1 MPVRV
6 PGESLASRI
15 IRPDSVASPGAPMS
29 GTPMPGTQMPGDA
42 SDLASF
48 DDPALG
54 REAGDRGKVAAAC
67 RLDSNLLR
75 TWGLVRAHLL
85 SDVGDKTFDSWLKP
99 LQLVGIDGAPGSQG
113 GSTTV
118 RLAVPSRFMA
128 DWVRNHYADR
138 LRHAFAAHMP
148 AIRAVTI
155 EVAPAAPNGAVSP
168 GALSLSTAAT
178 PEPAPQADLSGFEP
192 RYSFESF
199 VVGKSNELAFNASQA
214 LAAAITS
221 NAPASFNPLFL
232 HGPTGL
238 GKTHLMHAIGSA
250 VLAQRPSMKVVYLS
264 AEKFMVEFLAAL
276 RARDTISFKQR
287 LRSADLLMV
296 DDVQF
301 IAGKDSTQEEFFHTM
316 NEVISAGRWLVISA
330 DRSPQNLEG
339 IEGRIL
345 SRLAWG
351 LVADINPAD
360 YELRYNILRAKVAA
374 MPGAIVPDDV
384 LQFLARK
391 IAANVRELEGALIRV
406 IAYGNLVNR
415 KLDLDFTREVLA
427 DILRA
432 HSRKLTIDDIQRRV
446 ADHYALKINDLI
458 SPRRAREVARPR
470 QVAMYLAKM
479 LTPRS
484 LPEIGRRFG
493 GRDHTT
499 VMHAVKRIES
509 LRALD
514 HELDRDIN
522 HLRRAL
528 DS

>member
-1 MPVRV
+1 MQPSV
-6 PGESLASRI
+6 PTASLRQAARQASGP
-15 IRPDSVASPGAPMS
+15 IRPDAVLHEPGRGDYAGGFGSPVSAASP
-29 GTPMPGTQMPGDA
+29 A
-42 SDLASF
+42 S
-48 DDPALG
+48 ALSCG
-54 REAGDRGKVAAAC
+54 
-67 RLDSNLLR
+67 LDSDALR
-75 TWGLVRAHLL
+75 AWGLVRAHLL
-85 SDVGDKTFDSWLKP
+85 SDVGEKTFNSWLKP
-99 LQLVGIDGAPGSQG
+99 LQLLSIQSGE
-113 GSTTV
+113 V

-128 DWVRNHYADR
+128 DWVKNHFAGR
-138 LRHAFAAHMP
+138 LRHAFAAHIP
-148 AIRAVTI
+148 GIRDVVI
-155 EVAPAAPNGAVSP
+155 DVAAGAALVADDQPEAAPTEAAEPQREIGA
-168 GALSLSTAAT
+168 
-178 PEPAPQADLSGFEP
+178 GFEP
-192 RYSFESF
+192 RYNFDSF
-199 VVGKSNELAFNASQA
+199 VVGKSNELAFNAAQA
-214 LAAAITS
+214 LASSVTSGKAAG
-221 NAPASFNPLFL
+221 FNPLFL

-238 GKTHLMHAIGSA
+238 GKTHLMHAIGSQ
-250 VLAQRPSMKVVYLS
+250 VLAANPKAKVVYLS

-276 RARDTISFKQR
+276 RAKDTISFKQR

-316 NEVISAGRWLVISA
+316 NEIISAGRWLVISA

-339 IEGRIL
+339 IESRIL

-360 YELRYNILRAKVAA
+360 FELRYNILRTKLAA
-374 MPGAIVPDDV
+374 MPGADVPDDV
-384 LQFLARK
+384 IQFLARK
-391 IAANVRELEGALIRV
+391 IVANVRELEGALNRV
-406 IAYGNLVNR
+406 IAYGNLVGR

-427 DILRA
+427 DVLRA
-432 HSRKLTIDDIQRRV
+432 HSRKLTIDEIQRRV

-499 VMHAVKRIES
+499 VMHAVKRIEE
-509 LRALD
+509 LRATD

>member
-1 MPVRV
+1 MPAEPLRQQ
-6 PGESLASRI
+6 GASRA
-15 IRPDSVASPGAPMS
+15 DSAGGLNA
-29 GTPMPGTQMPGDA
+29 DA
-42 SDLASF
+42 
-48 DDPALG
+48 
-54 REAGDRGKVAAAC
+54 
-67 RLDSNLLR
+67 LR

-85 SDVGDKTFDSWLKP
+85 SDVGEKTFNSWLKP
-99 LQLVGIDGAPGSQG
+99 LQLLSVSG
-113 GSTTV
+113 GEV

-128 DWVRNHYADR
+128 DWVKNHFADR
-138 LRHAFAAHMP
+138 LRHAFAAHIP
-148 AIRAVTI
+148 GIRNVAI
-155 EVAPAAPNGAVSP
+155 EVGAIEVGAGAAIVSEEAPEAAPAEADAG
-168 GALSLSTAAT
+168 
-178 PEPAPQADLSGFEP
+178 EPVNFEP
-192 RYSFESF
+192 RYSFDSF
-199 VVGKSNELAFNASQA
+199 VVGKSNELAFNAGQA
-214 LAAAITS
+214 MASAVTSGKAAG
-221 NAPASFNPLFL
+221 FNPLFL

-238 GKTHLMHAIGSA
+238 GKTHLMHAIGSQ
-250 VLAQRPSMKVVYLS
+250 VLAANPKAKVVYLS
-264 AEKFMVEFLAAL
+264 AERFMVEFLAAL
-276 RARDTISFKQR
+276 RARDTISFKRR

-316 NEVISAGRWLVISA
+316 NEIISAGRWLVISA

-339 IEGRIL
+339 IESRIL

-360 YELRYNILRAKVAA
+360 FELRYNILKTKLSA
-374 MPGAIVPDDV
+374 MPGTDVPDDV
-384 LQFLARK
+384 VQFLARK
-391 IAANVRELEGALIRV
+391 IVANVRELEGALNRV
-406 IAYGNLVNR
+406 IAYGNLVGR

-427 DILRA
+427 DVLRA
-432 HSRKLTIDDIQRRV
+432 HSRKLTIDEIQRRV

-499 VMHAVKRIES
+499 VMHAVKRIEE
-509 LRALD
+509 LRATD

-522 HLRRAL
+522 QLRRAL

>member
-1 MPVRV
+1 MQPPASAATLHQTGAH
-6 PGESLASRI
+6 PGNLRAESLPMLRSEAASG
-15 IRPDSVASPGAPMS
+15 PGSSVPAASP
-29 GTPMPGTQMPGDA
+29 
-42 SDLASF
+42 
-48 DDPALG
+48 
-54 REAGDRGKVAAAC
+54 AAALSC
-67 RLDSNLLR
+67 GLDSNALR
-75 TWGLVRAHLL
+75 AWGLVRAHLL
-85 SDVGDKTFDSWLKP
+85 SDVGEKTFNSWLKP
-99 LQLVGIDGAPGSQG
+99 LQLIAIQSGE
-113 GSTTV
+113 V
-118 RLAVPSRFMA
+118 RLSVPSRFMA
-128 DWVRNHYADR
+128 DWVKNHFAGR
-138 LRHAFAAHMP
+138 LRHAFAQHIPGIRDVVIDVSALAAVIP
-148 AIRAVTI
+148 ADEAEIP
-155 EVAPAAPNGAVSP
+155 VAALPDAADASN
-168 GALSLSTAAT
+168 
-178 PEPAPQADLSGFEP
+178 FEP
-192 RYSFESF
+192 RYNFDNF
-199 VVGKSNELAFNASQA
+199 VVGKSNELAFNAA
-214 LAAAITS
+214 HTLASAVTS
-221 NAPASFNPLFL
+221 GKTAGFNPLFL

-238 GKTHLMHAIGSA
+238 GKTHLMHAIGSQ
-250 VLAQRPSMKVVYLS
+250 VLAANPKAKVVYLS

-301 IAGKDSTQEEFFHTM
+301 IAGKESTQEEFFHTM
-316 NEVISAGRWLVISA
+316 NEIISAGRWLVISA

-339 IEGRIL
+339 IESRIL

-360 YELRYNILRAKVAA
+360 FELRYNILRAKLAA
-374 MPGAIVPDDV
+374 MPGAQVPDDV
-384 LQFLARK
+384 VQFLARK
-391 IAANVRELEGALIRV
+391 IVANVRELEGALNRV
-406 IAYGNLVNR
+406 IAYGNLVGR

-427 DILRA
+427 DVLRA
-432 HSRKLTIDDIQRRV
+432 HSRKLTIDEIQRRV

-499 VMHAVKRIES
+499 VMHAVKRIEE
-509 LRALD
+509 LRATD

>member
-1 MPVRV
+1 MQDNNS
-6 PGESLASRI
+6 SLASR
-15 IRPDSVASPGAPMS
+15 PVPQAANLAPSDSL
-29 GTPMPGTQMPGDA
+29 DA
-42 SDLASF
+42 N
-48 DDPALG
+48 AL
-54 REAGDRGKVAAAC
+54 RA
-67 RLDSNLLR
+67 
-75 TWGLVRAHLL
+75 WGLVRAHIL
-85 SDVGDKTFDSWLKP
+85 SDVGEKTFNSWLKP
-99 LQLVGIDGAPGSQG
+99 LQLSGVSNGE
-113 GSTTV
+113 V

-128 DWVRNHYADR
+128 DWVKNHFADR
-138 LRHAFAAHMP
+138 LRHAFSAHLP
-148 AIRAVTI
+148 GIRQVVI
-155 EVAPAAPNGAVSP
+155 EVAPGATIVPAEPETSVSSPASAEAPS
-168 GALSLSTAAT
+168 
-178 PEPAPQADLSGFEP
+178 FEP
-192 RYSFESF
+192 RYSFDSF
-199 VVGKSNELAFNASQA
+199 VVGKSNELAFNAAQTMASA
-214 LAAAITS
+214 VTSGKAAG
-221 NAPASFNPLFL
+221 FNPLFL

-238 GKTHLMHAIGSA
+238 GKTHLMHSIGSA
-250 VLAQRPSMKVVYLS
+250 VLAANPKAKVVYLS

-276 RARDTISFKQR
+276 RARDTIAFKQR
-287 LRSADLLMV
+287 LRSADILMV

-316 NEVISAGRWLVISA
+316 NEIISAGRWLVISA

-339 IEGRIL
+339 IESRIL

-360 YELRYNILRAKVAA
+360 FELRYNILKTKLAA
-374 MPGAIVPDDV
+374 LPDAQVPDEV
-384 LQFLARK
+384 VQFLARK
-391 IAANVRELEGALIRV
+391 IVANVRELEGALNRV

-415 KLDLDFTREVLA
+415 RLDLDFTREVLA
-427 DILRA
+427 DVLRA
-432 HSRKLTIDDIQRRV
+432 HSRKLTIDEIQRRV

-499 VMHAVKRIES
+499 VMHAVKRIEE
-509 LRALD
+509 LRATD

>member
-1 MPVRV
+1 MHPSNGQPPHQTVRPADLPPQIGMQIGALIEGHGDSPVPPV
-6 PGESLASRI
+6 S
-15 IRPDSVASPGAPMS
+15 ASPVS
-29 GTPMPGTQMPGDA
+29 A
-42 SDLASF
+42 S
-48 DDPALG
+48 P
-54 REAGDRGKVAAAC
+54 VAASPC

-75 TWGLVRAHLL
+75 TWGLVRAHLH

-99 LQLVGIDGAPGSQG
+99 LQLVGLDTNPESPLAG
-113 GSTTV
+113 TTV

-128 DWVRNHYADR
+128 DWVRNHFADR
-138 LRHAFAAHMP
+138 LRHAFAAHLP
-148 AIRAVTI
+148 SIRSVTI
-155 EVAPAAPNGAVSP
+155 EVAPAAPDSAISTGAVGMGAAGHSP
-168 GALSLSTAAT
+168 ASAG
-178 PEPAPQADLSGFEP
+178 PAPQPDLSGFEP
-192 RYSFESF
+192 RYNFDSF

-214 LAAAITS
+214 LAAAIT
-221 NAPASFNPLFL
+221 NNTPASFNPLFL

-250 VLAQRPSMKVVYLS
+250 VLAQRPKMKVVYLS

-276 RARDTISFKQR
+276 RARDTIRFKQH

-360 YELRYNILRAKVAA
+360 YELRYNILRAKVAG
-374 MPGAIVPDDV
+374 MPGAVVPDDV

-391 IAANVRELEGALIRV
+391 IAANVRELEGALNRV
-406 IAYGNLVNR
+406 IAYGTLVNR

-427 DILRA
+427 DVLRA

-509 LRALD
+509 LRATD

>member
-1 MPVRV
+1 MHTPQTAQPVRPPLPAV
-6 PGESLASRI
+6 EPAPEPRI
-15 IRPDSVASPGAPMS
+15 IADAAMLDGGIGPDATRGAL
-29 GTPMPGTQMPGDA
+29 DA
-42 SDLASF
+42 Q
-48 DDPALG
+48 AL
-54 REAGDRGKVAAAC
+54 RA
-67 RLDSNLLR
+67 
-75 TWGLVRAHLL
+75 WGLVRAHLL
-85 SDVGDKTFDSWLKP
+85 SDLGEKTFNSWLKP
-99 LQLVGIDGAPGSQG
+99 LQLSGVSG
-113 GSTTV
+113 GEV
-118 RLAVPSRFMA
+118 RLSVPSRFMA
-128 DWVRNHYADR
+128 DWVKNHFADR
-138 LRHAFAAHMP
+138 LRHAFAQHIP
-148 AIRAVTI
+148 GIRQVTI
-155 EVAPAAPNGAVSP
+155 DVGAGAAIVPNEPEAGAQ
-168 GALSLSTAAT
+168 G
-178 PEPAPQADLSGFEP
+178 PAPSEQSGFEP
-192 RYSFESF
+192 RYSFETF
-199 VVGKSNELAFNASQA
+199 VVGKSNELAFNAAQT
-214 LAAAITS
+214 LASAVTS
-221 NAPASFNPLFL
+221 GKTAGFNPLFL

-250 VLAQRPSMKVVYLS
+250 VLAANPKAKVVYLS

-276 RARDTISFKQR
+276 RAKDTIAFKQR

-301 IAGKDSTQEEFFHTM
+301 IAGKESTQEEFFHTM
-316 NEVISAGRWLVISA
+316 NEIISAGRWLVISA

-339 IEGRIL
+339 IESRIL

-360 YELRYNILRAKVAA
+360 FELRYNILTTKLAA
-374 MPGAIVPDDV
+374 MPGAQVPDEV
-384 LQFLARK
+384 VQFLARK
-391 IAANVRELEGALIRV
+391 IVANVRELEGALNRV
-406 IAYGNLVNR
+406 IAYGNLVGR

-427 DILRA
+427 DVLRA
-432 HSRKLTIDDIQRRV
+432 HSRKLTIDEIQRRV

-499 VMHAVKRIES
+499 VMHAVKRIEE
-509 LRALD
+509 LRATD

-522 HLRRAL
+522 QLRRAL

>member
-1 MPVRV
+1 MQPSASAAPLRQTAMQTASQAGAIRV
-6 PGESLASRI
+6 
-15 IRPDSVASPGAPMS
+15 DSSVSAMS
-29 GTPMPGTQMPGDA
+29 CG
-42 SDLASF
+42 
-48 DDPALG
+48 
-54 REAGDRGKVAAAC
+54 
-67 RLDSNLLR
+67 LDSDSLR
-75 TWGLVRAHLL
+75 AWGLVRAHLL
-85 SDVGDKTFDSWLKP
+85 SDVGEKTFNSWLKP
-99 LQLVGIDGAPGSQG
+99 LQLISIQSGEVHLS
-113 GSTTV
+113 
-118 RLAVPSRFMA
+118 VPSRFMA
-128 DWVRNHYADR
+128 DWVKNHFAAR
-138 LRHAFAAHMP
+138 LRHAFVQHIP
-148 AIRAVTI
+148 GIRDVVI
-155 EVAPAAPNGAVSP
+155 NVAPGAAVITDDGPAE
-168 GALSLSTAAT
+168 AAAT
-178 PEPAPQADLSGFEP
+178 LAEPADASNFEP
-192 RYSFESF
+192 RYNFDSF
-199 VVGKSNELAFNASQA
+199 VVGKSNELAFNAAQA
-214 LAAAITS
+214 LASSVTSDKAAG
-221 NAPASFNPLFL
+221 FNPLFL

-238 GKTHLMHAIGSA
+238 GKTHLMHAIGSQ
-250 VLAQRPSMKVVYLS
+250 VLSQNPKAKVVYLS

-276 RARDTISFKQR
+276 RAKDTISFKQR

-316 NEVISAGRWLVISA
+316 NEIISAGRWLVISA

-339 IEGRIL
+339 IESRIL

-360 YELRYNILRAKVAA
+360 FELRYNILRAKLAA
-374 MPGAIVPDDV
+374 MPGAQVPDDV
-384 LQFLARK
+384 VQFLARK
-391 IAANVRELEGALIRV
+391 IVANVRELEGALNRV
-406 IAYGNLVNR
+406 IAYGNLVGR

-427 DILRA
+427 DVLRA
-432 HSRKLTIDDIQRRV
+432 HSRKLTIDEIQRRV

-499 VMHAVKRIES
+499 VMHAVKRIEE
-509 LRALD
+509 LRATD